1 MRIGHGYDVHRLVV
15 GRKLILGGVE
25 VPFEKGLDGHS
36 DADVL
41 VHAVMDAMLG
51 AVALGDIGKLF
62 PDNDDAYL
70 GADSM
75 ELLKKVRDVL
85 RAHGWRLGN
94 LDATVIA
101 QRPKLKDFIPCGRIL
116 RACWRR
122 TSRMSASRR
131 RRRSGSALREA
142 ARESRRTLCAS
153 SSAYERKAQMPLL
166 VLAEGTARREDSGSL
181 HAGRHTRFAHRQPER
196 DV

>member
-51 AVALGDIGKLF
+51 AAALGDIGKLF
-62 PDNDDAYL
+62 PDNDDAVSRGL
-70 GADSM
+70 GDVY
-75 ELLKKVRDVL
+75 KRQVRDVL
-85 RAHGWRLGN
+85 RAHGWKLGN

-101 QRPKLKDFIPCGRIL
+101 QRPKLAPLIDTMRSNIADALETDVSNISVKATTEERLGFTGSGEGIAAHAVCLIERI
-116 RACWRR
+116 
-122 TSRMSASRR
+122 
-131 RRRSGSALREA
+131 
-142 ARESRRTLCAS
+142 
-153 SSAYERKAQMPLL
+153 
-166 VLAEGTARREDSGSL
+166 
-181 HAGRHTRFAHRQPER
+181 
-196 DV
+196 